1 MWNMQLFVKW
11 QMTDRP
17 YISNFP
23 TITMLR
29 TVIGSIKTLKH
40 PNIDVLK
47 YLVDG
52 SDKMVKHEDL
62 PMLVNNFL
70 TEPDFEPQYR
80 GNYCR

>member
-1 MWNMQLFVKW
+1 M
-11 QMTDRP
+11 
-17 YISNFP
+17 
-23 TITMLR
+23 
-29 TVIGSIKTLKH
+29 KH

-80 GNYCR
+80 GKLLSISYYDKPDVAGNKFLRKKWNMPI